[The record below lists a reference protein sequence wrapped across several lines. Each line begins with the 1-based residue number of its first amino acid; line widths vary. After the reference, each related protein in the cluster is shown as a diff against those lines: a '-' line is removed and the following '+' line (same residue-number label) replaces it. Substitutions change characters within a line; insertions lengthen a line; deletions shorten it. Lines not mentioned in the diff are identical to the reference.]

1 MTQKISARRRNKK
14 VNQPALHIHNVHFS
28 RVGEIWPGTD
38 GKRGDAFRS
47 ALKRLSRR
55 ALVMAG
61 PDDAVIV
68 DGPVEERYLD
78 FLRSVGAGGSTVLHP
93 AVSGGINLMD
103 DALRTPEILEFVR
116 GWAGS
121 VEPYM
126 IGRGEEKLMEAAG
139 RAPFTATAEVVD
151 ILNDKVF
158 FLRLAEDLGLP
169 IVPNFVGDS
178 NSTADRLRKWNDGP
192 VIVRGA
198 RSVGGSRVFT
208 ASDEAEREKIAARI
222 AKAGGGLYVVQGK
235 VSTRSS
241 PNLQF
246 YVTPGEVTLF
256 GETLQLLTDGLRHTG
271 NLFGGH
277 IGDPARDEILSQG
290 VALAKEAALLGYTG
304 ALGVDFIVTADGKVY
319 AVEFNARSNTSTSAI
334 WFMNRFFTG
343 DPLAMADGAKGA
355 FVRLPS
361 PSRDR
366 SGGRWLELLGGLAFD
381 PSKGAGIIPYDT
393 GGPELTALIVGRNEE
408 ERSTLAQEARRVAE
422 G

>member
-1 MTQKISARRRNKK
+1 M
-14 VNQPALHIHNVHFS
+14 LHIHNVHFA
-28 RVGEIWPGTD
+28 RGGEIWPGTA

-78 FLRSVGAGGSTVLHP
+78 FLRSIGAGGATVLHP
-93 AVSGGINLMD
+93 AVSGGISLMD
-103 DALRTPEILEFVR
+103 DALRTPGILDFVR
-116 GWAGS
+116 GWPGP
-121 VEPYM
+121 VEPYI
-126 IGRGEEKLMEAAG
+126 IGRGEEKLMEATG
-139 RAPFTATAEVVD
+139 RPPFTTPAQVVE

-158 FLRLAEDLGLP
+158 FLRLTEDLGLA
-169 IVPNFVGDS
+169 IVPSFVGDS
-178 NSTADRLRKWNDGP
+178 NATADRIRKWKDGP

-208 ASDEAEREKIAARI
+208 ASDEEGREKIATRI
-222 AKAGGGLYVVQGK
+222 AKAGGGLYIVQRK
-235 VSTRSS
+235 VETRSS

-246 YVTPGEVTLF
+246 YVTADDVTLF
-256 GETLQLLTDGLRHTG
+256 GETIQLLTDGFRHTG
-271 NLFGGH
+271 NLFGGQ
-277 IGDPARDEILSQG
+277 IADTARDEIVNQG

-304 ALGVDFIVTADGKVY
+304 VLGVDFIVTVDGCVY

-343 DPLAMADGAKGA
+343 DPLVMADGAKGA

-361 PSRDR
+361 SSRDR
-366 SGGRWLELLGGLAFD
+366 SGGQWLTALGSLVFD
-381 PSKGAGIIPYDT
+381 PAKGTGIIPYDT
-393 GGPELTALIVGRNEE
+393 GGAELTALIVGRNEE
-408 ERSTLAQEARRVAE
+408 ERARLVEETRRAA
-422 G
+422 GL